1 MQHIVPVTNRMS
13 NATTKFFE
21 PRDRKIQTGTGNAP
35 KIPIP
40 KNPMISA
47 TGNAAKSIV
56 SKTGSGNENKFP
68 CMYKSCERKGKIILK
83 NILECFPVK
92 VLANFLIIFFSSLC
106 RNWFCYQGFSR

>member
-1 MQHIVPVTNRMS
+1 MQHIVPVTNRMA

-40 KNPMISA
+40 KNPTISA
-47 TGNAAKSIV
+47 TGNAPKSIV
-56 SKTGSGNENKFP
+56 SKTGPGNENKFP

-83 NILECFPVK
+83 YILECFIEK
-92 VLANFLIIFFSSLC
+92 AKGKSTSQFSNNFFFFSM
-106 RNWFCYQGFSR
+106 

>member
-1 MQHIVPVTNRMS
+1 MA

-40 KNPMISA
+40 KNSTISA
-47 TGNAAKSIV
+47 TGNAPKSIV
-56 SKTGSGNENKFP
+56 SKTGPGNENKFP

-83 NILECFPVK
+83 YILECFIVK
-92 VLANFLIIFFSSLC
+92 AKGKSTSQFSNNFFFFSM
-106 RNWFCYQGFSR
+106 

>member
-13 NATTKFFE
+13 NATTKIFE

-83 NILECFPVK
+83 NILEFFPVK
-92 VLANFLIIFFSSLC
+92 VLAILIFF
-106 RNWFCYQGFSR
+106 FSM